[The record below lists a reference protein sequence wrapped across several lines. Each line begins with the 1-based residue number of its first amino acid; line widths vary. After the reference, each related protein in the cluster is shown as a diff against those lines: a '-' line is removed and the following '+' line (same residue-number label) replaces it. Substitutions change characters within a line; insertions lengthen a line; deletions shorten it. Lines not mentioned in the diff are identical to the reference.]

1 MSTDKNNLVYQE
13 QLDDNVIEMLSEDI
27 GSNYSLRTENTKTIV
42 KALNEILGKD
52 IICNAVGSPLLTTDT
67 FAEMGEKIHVM
78 VNDFKAKLMGLGVS
92 VSSIDKLASL
102 IEKMGEIDLGVDA
115 EELMNPLE
123 ESLREI
129 LENKGVELTGE
140 ETVAELIIKVDDMID
155 NLTAEFDEELIEN
168 KNKLYNLMV
177 DNSYNADN
185 NSTYDELI
193 DILRNEDINPCKI
206 KQIAGGYGHTM
217 ILMKSGELWSCGY
230 NYYGQL
236 GLGDTTT
243 KKTFTYC
250 LSNVEYVACGHNFTF
265 VIKNDG
271 TLWSCGRNNKGQ
283 LGLGNT
289 TDVNYF
295 EQVTSDVKLVSCG
308 YDFTYIIKNDGTL
321 WSCGDGT
328 DYKTGHGASSEQL
341 TEFTQVTANG
351 VSNDVKY
358 VACSKGT
365 STIGHAMIIKNDNSL
380 WSVGNGEDGQ
390 VGTGEYT
397 IAHNGFKQVA
407 TDVEQVCCGKNF
419 SIMKKIDGSVW
430 FTGNDTYWL
439 ISSSSGM
446 TYSSFQQITTMQ
458 GEDVL
463 DVTCG
468 ALHVFYREKTETGRV
483 NVWSMGENGDGQL
496 GIGSTSDAKSF
507 NQITQA
513 PMSIVSC
520 GWNNTILVTKTGN
533 IWVVGL
539 NENGQLG
546 LNSTTNKTSFTR
558 IDLPGKTIY

>member
-1 MSTDKNNLVYQE
+1 MSNDKNNLVYRE

-52 IICNAVGSPLLTTDT
+52 IICNVVGSPLLTTDT
-67 FAEMGEKIHVM
+67 FAQMGEKIHVM
-78 VNDFKAKLMGLGVS
+78 INDFKAKLLGLGVS
-92 VSSIDKLASL
+92 VSSVDKLASL
-102 IEKMGEIDLGVDA
+102 IEKIGKIDLGVDA

-123 ESLREI
+123 ESLSEI
-129 LENKGVELTGE
+129 LENKGIELTGE
-140 ETVAELIIKVDDMID
+140 ETVAELIIKIDDMID
-155 NLTAEFDEELIEN
+155 NLTAKFDEELIEN

-177 DNSYNADN
+177 DNSYNVDN
-185 NSTYDELI
+185 DSTYGELI
-193 DILRNEDINPCKI
+193 DILRNEDINPCKV

-230 NYYGQL
+230 NNYGQL
-236 GLGDTTT
+236 GLGSKTTQ
-243 KKTFTYC
+243 KTFRYC
-250 LSNVEYVACGHNFTF
+250 LKNVEFVACGYNFTF
-265 VIKNDG
+265 VIKTDG

-289 TDVNYF
+289 TDISYF
-295 EQVTSDVKLVSCG
+295 EQVTSDVKFVSCG

-328 DYKTGHGASSEQL
+328 DYKTGHGMFSEQL

-358 VACSKGT
+358 VVCSKGT
-365 STIGHAMIIKNDNSL
+365 NTNGYAMIIKNDNSL
-380 WSVGNGEDGQ
+380 WGVGNGEDGQ
-390 VGTGEYT
+390 LGTGEYT
-397 IAHNGFKQVA
+397 IAYNGFKQVA

-419 SIMKKIDGSVW
+419 SIIKKLDKSVW
-430 FTGNDTYWL
+430 FTGNDAYCFAG
-439 ISSSSGM
+439 SSTR
-446 TYSSFQQITTMQ
+446 TYSRFTELLGTQD
-458 GEDVL
+458 EDIL
-463 DVTCG
+463 DIMCG
-468 ALHVFYREKTETGRV
+468 SLHFFYREKTETGRI
-483 NVWSMGENGDGQL
+483 NVWSTGENGDGQL

-546 LNSTTNKTSFTR
+546 LNSTTNKTSFTK

>member
-1 MSTDKNNLVYQE
+1 MSNDKNNLVYRE

-42 KALNEILGKD
+42 AALNEILGKD

-67 FAEMGEKIHVM
+67 FAQMGEKIHVM
-78 VNDFKAKLMGLGVS
+78 INDFKAKLLGLGVS
-92 VSSIDKLASL
+92 VSSVDKLARL
-102 IEKMGEIDLGVDA
+102 IEKVGEIDLGVDA

-140 ETVAELIIKVDDMID
+140 ETLAELIIKIDEKID

-177 DNSYNADN
+177 DNSYNVDN
-185 NSTYDELI
+185 DSTYDELI

-206 KQIAGGYGHTM
+206 KQIAGGHGHTM

-230 NYYGQL
+230 NNYGQL
-236 GLGDTTT
+236 GLGSKTTQ
-243 KKTFTYC
+243 KTFRYC
-250 LSNVEYVACGHNFTF
+250 LKNVEFVACGYNFTF
-265 VIKNDG
+265 VIKTDG

-289 TDVNYF
+289 TDVSYF
-295 EQVTSDVKLVSCG
+295 EQVTSDVKFVSCG

-328 DYKTGHGASSEQL
+328 DYKTGHGMFSEQL

-351 VSNDVKY
+351 ISNDVKY

-365 STIGHAMIIKNDNSL
+365 NTIGHAMIIKNDNSL
-380 WSVGNGEDGQ
+380 WGVGNGEDGQ

-419 SIMKKIDGSVW
+419 SIIKKLDKSVW
-430 FTGNDTYWL
+430 FTGSDAYCFAG
-439 ISSSSGM
+439 SSTA
-446 TYSSFQQITTMQ
+446 TYSTFKEMLGMQ
-458 GEDVL
+458 DEDIL
-463 DVTCG
+463 DIMCG
-468 ALHVFYREKTETGRV
+468 SLHFFYREKRETGRI
-483 NVWSMGENGDGQL
+483 NVWSKGENGDGQL
-496 GIGSTSDAKSF
+496 GISSTTDAKSF

-513 PMSIVSC
+513 PMSILSC

-533 IWVVGL
+533 IWVAGL

-546 LNSTTNKTSFTR
+546 LNSTTNKTSFTK